1 MAGSAL
7 VPDRLV
13 LSRQDS
19 NLAGPRR
26 LERLQID
33 APADPA
39 SPMDM
44 TMPPALIDLL
54 LREVSNPGPLAMI
67 DLKKKQAIFDRK

>member
-1 MAGSAL
+1 
-7 VPDRLV
+7 
-13 LSRQDS
+13 
-19 NLAGPRR
+19 
-26 LERLQID
+26 LQID

-44 TMPPALIDLL
+44 TTPPALIDLL
-54 LREVSNPGPLAMI
+54 PGEVSNPGPLAMI